1 MPFILAAALLAFLVY
16 LIAPPAFPFLQT
28 DSGSYIHFEPMRTP
42 GYPMFLMAV
51 ETIFG
56 DLRGAVPLQLAAM
69 VASAAYLA
77 CEIRRLT
84 ESTLLGLAAL
94 ALIVANVFI
103 YRYAFTIMSEAL
115 FFSALAL
122 MVGLICRF
130 TAAPSTAV
138 VAALSFTIAI
148 CILIRPVAYVFVP
161 ILLLCA
167 VLRYRAEGNRLR
179 LVACSALPMALVL
192 TSGALAYYSHHGS
205 FRTQSFLGHNL
216 IGKVAYLPGSQVAS
230 RFPEIVAL
238 IDAHMRPLRD
248 VRIASLSDRFLFQER
263 HYDFVRYGL
272 TTPLVERL
280 SAAGEGEPDD
290 IRKEVALAY
299 IKTHPVAFADEVW
312 LQLYSLWTVA
322 ELRTA
327 ADNQRFNA
335 LIASLPF
342 DPFKGTSTPSRASMP
357 RPAVYGIRAFVLG
370 ILVLTLFSIG
380 YGAVALVRNRAI
392 APPWMALIMISFLLH
407 GYMALV
413 AALQAG
419 HFRYLI
425 VMWPAIVA
433 VLALSLHA
441 VRGAATRPGTKAGAY
456 FGR

>member
-1 MPFILAAALLAFLVY
+1 MPFILAAALIAFLVY
-16 LIAPPAFPFLQT
+16 LVVPPAFPFLQT
-28 DSGSYIHFEPMRTP
+28 DSGSYIHFEAMRTP

-51 ETIFG
+51 EKIFG
-56 DLRGAVPLQLAAM
+56 ELRSAVPLQLAAM

-84 ESTLLGLAAL
+84 QSTLLGLVAL

-115 FFSALAL
+115 FLSALAL
-122 MVGLICRF
+122 LVGLICRF
-130 TAAPSTAV
+130 AAAPSTAI

-148 CILIRPVAYVFVP
+148 SILIRPVAYIFVP

-167 VLRYRAEGNRLR
+167 VIRYRAEGNRLR
-179 LVACSALPMALVL
+179 LVSYSALPMALVL

-216 IGKVAYLPGSQVAS
+216 IGKTAYLPGSQVAS

-238 IDAHMRPLRD
+238 IDAHMQPLRD
-248 VRIASLSDRFLFQER
+248 VRIASLSDRFLFRER

-280 SAAGEGEPDD
+280 SAAGAGEPDD

-299 IKTHPVAFADEVW
+299 IKAHPVDFAGEVW

-327 ADNQRFNA
+327 TDNQRFNA

-342 DPFKGTSTPSRASMP
+342 KGTSTPSRASMP
-357 RPAVYGIRAFVLG
+357 WPAVYGIRAFVLG

-380 YGAVALVRNRAI
+380 YGAVALVRKRAI
-392 APPWMALIMISFLLH
+392 SLPWMALIMISFLLH

-433 VLALSLHA
+433 IAVLSGHIVLARLF
-441 VRGAATRPGTKAGAY
+441 PGWDKWQQHGFSPT
-456 FGR
+456 